1 MSEKRTAREVEL
13 EKLILRSIQ
22 ELEDKHKRE
31 ILDFIEFLKI
41 REDRTFIEY
50 VKRRTEEAINA
61 KKRGER
67 FTSLQE
73 LQQEY
78 A

>member
-1 MSEKRTAREVEL
+1 MPERRAVRGDEL
-13 EKLILRSIQ
+13 EMLILRSIQ

-41 REDRTFIEY
+41 REDRSFIEY
-50 VKRRTEEAINA
+50 VNRRTEEAMDA
-61 KKRGER
+61 RKRGDQ

>member
-1 MSEKRTAREVEL
+1 MPERRAVRGDEL
-13 EKLILRSIQ
+13 ERLILRSIQ
-22 ELEDKHKRE
+22 ELEDRHKRE

-41 REDRTFIEY
+41 REDRSFIEY
-50 VKRRTEEAINA
+50 VNRRTEEAMDA
-61 KKRGER
+61 RKRGER

>member
-1 MSEKRTAREVEL
+1 MPERRAVRGDEL
-13 EKLILRSIQ
+13 ERLILRSIQ
-22 ELEDKHKRE
+22 ELEDRHKRQ

-41 REDRTFIEY
+41 REDRSFIEY
-50 VKRRTEEAINA
+50 VNRRTEEAMDA
-61 KKRGER
+61 RKRGER